1 MSRQV
6 RRPQEPPPDV
16 HDDEIEILE
25 VVGVDEDAPPASA
38 DADPDEVVLE
48 FDEGPPSR
56 EVAARPAPSPEE
68 ESARARLVRLQADF
82 ENLRKRV
89 ERERDDHYR
98 HATGSLVARL
108 LPVLDNFER
117 AMAAPATGSNDR
129 SLREGLTL
137 VHRQLLDELTRE
149 GLRPI
154 EAVGGAFDPVVHEA
168 VEAVEATHVPEN
180 TVIEELQRGYWFHD
194 RVIRPALV
202 RVAVAPAGQDG
213 PPEASEES

>member
-1 MSRQV
+1 MSR
-6 RRPQEPPPDV
+6 RIHRPQEPPPDV

-25 VVGVDEDAPPASA
+25 VVGVDEDAPPGSA

-56 EVAARPAPSPEE
+56 GVAAPPVPSPKE
-68 ESARARLVRLQADF
+68 ESARTRLVRLQADF

-117 AMAAPATGSNDR
+117 AMAAPAAGSNDR
-129 SLREGLTL
+129 SLREGLAL

-154 EAVGGAFDPVVHEA
+154 EAVGGAFDPLVHEA
-168 VEAVEATHVPEN
+168 VEAVEATDVPEN

-202 RVAVAPAGQDG
+202 RVAVAPAGPGG
-213 PPEASEES
+213 PPDASEES